1 MAWWDTLPDPALIAV
16 AAAELEAELL
26 LLPVVLEPE
35 LLVLGV
41 AVGEATVAEVASDID
56 ADPQISDVKKELYRE
71 LKTATFVLLIRV
83 MPSAGNDETGRRSP
97 LVVAVVALAALN
109 LLLELG
115 ESIDVEDVV
124 TLKCDGRSG
133 RR

>member
-1 MAWWDTLPDPALIAV
+1 M
-16 AAAELEAELL
+16 
-26 LLPVVLEPE
+26 
-35 LLVLGV
+35 VLGV

-56 ADPQISDVKKELYRE
+56 TDPQISDAKKELYRE
-71 LKTATFVLLIRV
+71 LKTATFALLISV

-97 LVVAVVALAALN
+97 LVIAVVALAALN
-109 LLLELG
+109 SLLGLG

-124 TLKCDGRSG
+124 TLKCDRRSG